1 MALQKSKIKSGINKM
16 AKNPDGIGKKKRKYK

>member
-16 AKNPDGIGKKKRKYK
+16 AKNPGGIGKKKKKT